1 MNCAFTIREFCDAHK
16 ISQAFYY
23 IMKNEGWGPAEM
35 HAGRHVLISY
45 EAATDWRRE
54 REAAA
59 IAGTRR
65 NLKGDADTGAGSNA
79 HRAGRKPPPWSNATQ
94 SSAAAEVAEP

>member
-1 MNCAFTIREFCDAHK
+1 
-16 ISQAFYY
+16 
-23 IMKNEGWGPAEM
+23 MKNEGWGPTEM
-35 HAGRHVLISY
+35 RAGQRVLISH

-65 NLKGDADTGAGSNA
+65 NLS
-79 HRAGRKPPPWSNATQ
+79 PE
-94 SSAAAEVAEP
+94 AA